1 MLLEFLKVPLKFKA
15 MKKLYS
21 LFAVVV
27 LSLTAFADTRT
38 IYLDAQKWGASDAVF
53 GIHVWG
59 GEAAESYDL
68 TLVEGTIY
76 KADIR
81 DDATNAIFL
90 RKNPNGINAEDF
102 WAGEWNRSTTTLDA
116 DKDMYIVTS
125 WSGWK
130 SNEDH
135 SQDDYEHGVWTNI
148 RTIYLDASA
157 WAPTPKDID
166 PVVFAVHVWS
176 TAEENGS
183 DAADY
188 WFTNVS
194 GSLFKTYVRGDATYA
209 IFLRKNPAA
218 ENVMTNAWAGVWNRA
233 YSAIPN
239 ENNRFK
245 VTAWEGGEGE
255 NPCIGE
261 WNTYP
266 SLLSYNIYVRN
277 LTGWETFDV
286 FAWGTPD
293 NILGSWPGKT
303 ITDVTQQEI
312 DEATYNVYQYQV
324 YENVTPEIHLIF
336 HNNVG
341 ENEPGDYRQL
351 FDITEARDYYMTVTE
366 MAAYEGLSGVK
377 RFRPYIPLEH
387 VYGYTWPNENNNSWP
402 GAELLPDAEGWY
414 SYIVTKGNNVIFNN
428 GTGERA
434 MQTGNLAYTDEDPI
448 ADECAVWQGE
458 TSVWESTTYM
468 TTLEDCNAAIAL
480 KYERNITSG
489 NYGTICLPYSAIKVE
504 GAELFSI
511 TGRDESS
518 ILLEETNEL
527 LMGVPYI
534 FLASADQMKV
544 YYWGGQTFTPSAN
557 DLYTANGLVGFIHDG
572 QTYTIPHNETNY
584 ILYNNGLYY
593 VDSENVNIAS
603 NRAYIDW
610 SGVPVAGMSSAPL
623 RRISVHNM
631 PTDIV
636 NAQGDNMQCKKTF
649 RDGQI
654 VIVRNGKTY
663 NAHGQIIE

>member
-1 MLLEFLKVPLKFKA
+1 MGARAFHNII
-15 MKKLYS
+15 MKSITS
-21 LFAVVV
+21 L
-27 LSLTAFADTRT
+27 
-38 IYLDAQKWGASDAVF
+38 
-53 GIHVWG
+53 
-59 GEAAESYDL
+59 L
-68 TLVEGTIY
+68 TLALCVT
-76 KADIR
+76 A
-81 DDATNAIFL
+81 ATVSA
-90 RKNPNGINAEDF
+90 
-102 WAGEWNRSTTTLDA
+102 
-116 DKDMYIVTS
+116 
-125 WSGWK
+125 
-130 SNEDH
+130 
-135 SQDDYEHGVWTNI
+135 QD
-148 RTIYLDASA
+148 
-157 WAPTPKDID
+157 D
-166 PVVFAVHVWS
+166 PVVMRINGQDVTRSEFEYNYNKNNTDDVIDKKTVSEYADLFINYKLKVCAALDAKLDTLSSYQQEFRTYRDQQIRPLLVLPE
-176 TAEENGS
+176 AEE
-183 DAADY
+183 A
-188 WFTNVS
+188 
-194 GSLFKTYVRGDATYA
+194 
-209 IFLRKNPAA
+209 
-218 ENVMTNAWAGVWNRA
+218 
-233 YSAIPN
+233 
-239 ENNRFK
+239 
-245 VTAWEGGEGE
+245 
-255 NPCIGE
+255 
-261 WNTYP
+261 
-266 SLLSYNIYVRN
+266 
-277 LTGWETFDV
+277 
-286 FAWGTPD
+286 
-293 NILGSWPGKT
+293 
-303 ITDVTQQEI
+303 
-312 DEATYNVYQYQV
+312 
-324 YENVTPEIHLIF
+324 
-336 HNNVG
+336 
-341 ENEPGDYRQL
+341 
-351 FDITEARDYYMTVTE
+351 EARDYYMTVTE